1 MCLATYVHLFL
12 PLGCAFVKFSTH
24 TEAQSAISAL
34 HGSQTMPV
42 SMQHSTPRTQKH
54 AGGIGLHVITI
65 VVITWDGNKHSDNI
79 LFF

>member
-1 MCLATYVHLFL
+1 MCLATCVLVFL

-42 SMQHSTPRTQKH
+42 SMQQSPHTCKTQNH
-54 AGGIGLHVITI
+54 AGGIRRM
-65 VVITWDGNKHSDNI
+65 
-79 LFF
+79 

>member
-1 MCLATYVHLFL
+1 MCLATYVLLFL

-42 SMQHSTPRTQKH
+42 SMQHSPTLAKH
-54 AGGIGLHVITI
+54 KNMQVASTACG
-65 VVITWDGNKHSDNI
+65 HSSCTH
-79 LFF
+79 LRWK